1 MMRSQQTVSGGEK
14 PKTLGETAWEF
25 DQGSSPA
32 AALGVK
38 ANATSSAVSWVY
50 WLK

>member
-1 MMRSQQTVSGGEK
+1 MTRSQQTVSGGEK
-14 PKTLGETAWEF
+14 PKTPGETAWEF

-38 ANATSSAVSWVY
+38 ADAMSSAVT
-50 WLK
+50 